1 MADNLARDI
10 DHSDVS
16 TTDAGGHDSNIGRTD
31 WQSDV
36 RGTAERAPIDRD
48 PRESIREDISDAIEE
63 VGENEQADE
72 LRSRRERRRDRAAQ
86 RVAQESIEPDQDTDR
101 QESRSH
107 TAQPPQ
113 SWSKAA
119 KAEWLKVPPH
129 IRAEIHKREGD
140 MMRGASA
147 VHQENEQIKRNV
159 AQFAQEHTQV
169 YGEIDNAIRPYAQT
183 IQNFGKTPGQAVGQ
197 LFAWFDSLARD
208 PDAAFPALVQSYRY
222 DGTRLAGNLMRQA
235 GWHIQKTP
243 QGFLVTRNP
252 QAQQQ
257 NYQNQLDQRVA
268 AIEQSHQQQQAY
280 QRQQVEAYQR
290 QQEQIND
297 DATERMLN
305 QWAEGREHFNDVR
318 VLMGTLLTPDPQTGQ
333 AAVPLKSDGTI

>member
-36 RGTAERAPIDRD
+36 RGTAGEAPIERD
-48 PRESIREDISDAIEE
+48 PRESIREDITDAIEE

-72 LRSRRERRRDRAAQ
+72 LRPRRERRRDRAAT
-86 RVAQESIEPDQDTDR
+86 QESIEPDQDVDR

-140 MMRGASA
+140 MGRGASA

-197 LFAWFDSLARD
+197 LFAWFDSLARN
-208 PDAAFPALVQSYRY
+208 PDVAFPALVQSYRY
-222 DGTRLAGNLMRQA
+222 DGTRLAGNLMRQS
-235 GWHIQKTP
+235 GWHIQRTP
-243 QGFLVTRNP
+243 QGGFYVTRNP
-252 QAQQQ
+252 QAHQQ
-257 NYQNQLDQRVA
+257 NYQNQLDQRLS

-280 QRQQVEAYQR
+280 QPHQVQAYQR
-290 QQEQIND
+290 QQEQINP
-297 DATERMLN
+297 DATERMLH
-305 QWAEGREHFNDVR
+305 Q
-318 VLMGTLLTPDPQTGQ
+318 
-333 AAVPLKSDGTI
+333 